1 MKKIPQI
8 TLIYRK
14 LNPFTVQTST
24 KIYSKYH
31 SLRSTNLK
39 ILLTIYFG
47 LHALVALTT
56 CRFNL
61 QELQQRLTYLDSNW
75 YLQIARFGYR
85 VPPTASFEAA
95 SSISQYAFLP
105 LWPLSLKAVSFLPI
119 KESLPLTGALISFG
133 LTAVVIV
140 TAFKHGK
147 LTQKDHPKNI
157 LYPANFISLLYIL
170 FNPGS
175 WVFLSNHT
183 ESLFLFL
190 SFFAFHFINQ
200 RNVTFAS
207 LFSGLATLT
216 RNQGILVAITVGLIA
231 LQDDGVPLRKR
242 ATRFLL
248 IGISS
253 FGFYSCWLLFLY
265 LQTGDIF
272 ISSRAQQNWRITT
285 NWQDYLSNAT
295 WLSPNNAPRAAL
307 FWTIVIIGISI
318 SLRGKKK
325 YRDAMPMGFY
335 FISSALLWPLQGN
348 NFPQAYR
355 FASVLFPFWNVIGTK
370 TEHFLRKVDNPLRL
384 SLVMILFSGFCV
396 IAGIISNFYYSQ
408 APNTWPY

>member
-1 MKKIPQI
+1 M

-14 LNPFTVQTST
+14 VNSFIDQTST
-24 KIYSKYH
+24 KIHSRHH
-31 SLRSTNLK
+31 SLRSICPI
-39 ILLTIYFG
+39 ILLAIYFG

-56 CRFNL
+56 CQFNL
-61 QELQQRLTYLDSNW
+61 QELQQRVTYLDSNW
-75 YLQIARFGYR
+75 YLQIARNGYR
-85 VPPTASFEAA
+85 APPTASYDEP
-95 SSISQYAFLP
+95 SSLSQYAFLP
-105 LWPLSLKAVSFLPI
+105 LWPLTLKALSLLAA
-119 KESLPLTGALISFG
+119 KESLPLNGAVISFG
-133 LTAVVIV
+133 LMAIVLV
-140 TAFKHGK
+140 TAFKYGEITK
-147 LTQKDHPKNI
+147 KDSPKNI
-157 LYPANFISLLYIL
+157 LYPTNFISLFYIL

-190 SFFAFHFINQ
+190 SFFAFHFINK
-200 RNVTFAS
+200 RNVPLAS

-216 RNQGILVAITVGLIA
+216 RNQGILVAITVGLVA
-231 LQDDGVPLRKR
+231 LQDDGVPMRKR
-242 ATRFLL
+242 ATRFFL
-248 IGISS
+248 IGLIS

-285 NWQDYLSNAT
+285 TWQEYLSNAT

-307 FWTIVIIGISI
+307 FWAIVATGIS
-318 SLRGKKK
+318 LLVKGKSK
-325 YRDAMPMGFY
+325 YRNAMPMGFY
-335 FISSALLWPLQGN
+335 FIASALLWPLQGN

-355 FASVLFPFWNVIGTK
+355 FASVLFPFWNVMGNK
-370 TEHFLRKVDNPLRL
+370 TEHILRKLEKPLRMPL
-384 SLVMILFSGFCV
+384 ATILFAALSV